1 MNHRIN
7 MQRLPLAILL
17 ALALPALWSLATAG
31 TDPVSKSRS
40 DKADYLFLEAQNAY
54 QNNEFDRYIQL
65 VRHAYATDST
75 DIDIAGEWAF
85 MVLAD
90 DNTDE
95 VTAEKAYNLLKKRFF
110 ERPTNYYNG
119 VMFANIAIQQT
130 RFDDAV
136 ATWQMLDS
144 LFPKRSEPA
153 EELAQ
158 VYLRSYVYGD
168 STAFDKAMQ
177 IYNDIER
184 RKGKDVSVISM
195 KIKAYAFKSDTLAI
209 IGELEALDSVSP
221 NDSYVALS
229 IGLYYDYLDK
239 KELALKYL
247 DRACELDSTN
257 GQAYAARADYHKEA
271 GDTTA
276 YDREVF
282 HALRSVNLDPASKIS
297 MLRSYVVD
305 LYQDSTQEQRIRNI
319 FNDLQVM
326 HPDEAEI
333 HTLFASYLYLR
344 EDLRGAAEQYSYAAD
359 VAPNDENIRSGLI
372 QITFAAGD
380 TAKAI
385 SLAHEAMDRFPHN
398 LYYPLLLSSH
408 LLEQADTAGAIA
420 ILDSVKIDE
429 VHNVQAVS
437 RFLASKGDILANAG
451 DTARALETYDEALTI
466 DPNNNMAL
474 NNAAYF
480 MAISGGDLDKAE
492 RYSMRSLKGDELN
505 TTYLDTYAWVQFLKK
520 NYLQAK
526 IYIDVALNAYG
537 DRIENLQPHSTEIEI
552 VDDHDITSDIDIYT
566 DDSIAIAADTIF
578 DEDNPSGSIISADI
592 LDHAGDIYFMNGD
605 KDKAVYF
612 WGKALILDPEN
623 ALIRRKYDNKT
634 IFM

>member
-1 MNHRIN
+1 
-7 MQRLPLAILL
+7 MQRLPLAIFILM
-17 ALALPALWSLATAG
+17 ALGAAWSWATAG
-31 TDPVSKSRS
+31 NDTLTKSRS
-40 DKADYLFLEAQNAY
+40 DKADYLFLEAQDAY
-54 QNNEFDRYIQL
+54 SNNQYDRYVQL

-85 MVLAD
+85 MTLANE
-90 DNTDE
+90 NTDQA
-95 VTAEKAYNLLKKRFF
+95 TAEKAYNLLKKRFF

-119 VMFANIAIQQT
+119 VMFANVATQQT

-153 EELAQ
+153 QELAQ

-168 STAFDKAMQ
+168 STAFDKAMR
-177 IYNDIER
+177 IYDGIEQ
-184 RKGKDVSVISM
+184 RKGKDVSIIAM
-195 KIKAYAFKSDTLAI
+195 KIKAYSFKNDTLAI
-209 IGELEALDSVSP
+209 ISELEALDSVSP
-221 NDSYVALS
+221 NDSYTALS

-239 KELALKYL
+239 KDLALQYL
-247 DRACELDSTN
+247 DKACELDSTN

-271 GDTTA
+271 GDTVA
-276 YDREVF
+276 YDQEVF
-282 HALRSVNLDPASKIS
+282 QALRSINLDPAAKIS

-305 LYQDSTQEQRIRNI
+305 LYQDSTQEKRIRNI

-333 HTLFASYLYLR
+333 HTLFGSYLYLR
-344 EDLRGAAEQYSYAAD
+344 GDVRGAAEQYSYAAD
-359 VAPNDENIRSGLI
+359 VSPNDEDIRSGLI
-372 QITFAAGD
+372 QLTFDAGD
-380 TAKAI
+380 TVRALD
-385 SLAHEAMDRFPHN
+385 LAHEAMVRFPHN
-398 LYYPLLLSSH
+398 LYYPLLMSMH
-408 LLEQADTAGAIA
+408 LLQQADTVGAMA

-437 RFLASKGDILANAG
+437 RFLSSKGDILANAG
-451 DTARALETYDEALTI
+451 DTARAIETYDEAITI
-466 DPNNNMAL
+466 DPSNNMAL

-480 MAISGGDLDKAE
+480 IAISGGDLDKAD
-492 RYSMRSLKGDELN
+492 RYSMRSLKDDELN
-505 TTYLDTYAWVQFLKK
+505 PTYLDTYAWIQFLKK

-526 IYIDVALNAYG
+526 MYIDVALNAYG
-537 DRIENLQPHSTEIEI
+537 DQIENLVTDRTDTDVIEDPVTEI
-552 VDDHDITSDIDIYT
+552 DIEGLSDNVIDVSSG
-566 DDSIAIAADTIF
+566 DSIAADNAGT
-578 DEDNPSGSIISADI
+578 PVSLSADI

-605 KDKAVYF
+605 KDKAIYY

-623 ALIRRKYDNKT
+623 AMIRRKYDNGT